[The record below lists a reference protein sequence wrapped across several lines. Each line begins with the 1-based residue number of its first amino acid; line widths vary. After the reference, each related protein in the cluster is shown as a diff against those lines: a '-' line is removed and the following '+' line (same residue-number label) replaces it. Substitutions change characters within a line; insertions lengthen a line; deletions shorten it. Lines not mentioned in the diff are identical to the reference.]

1 MENLKIRC
9 RYCGKELEGV
19 SGKTVSCGCPN
30 MATICGD
37 KVSAVDLSMIV
48 MLNFYKPKTKN
59 NVLSDQDIQWQE
71 ERRQRKVRR
80 LDFEVR

>member
-1 MENLKIRC
+1 
-9 RYCGKELEGV
+9 
-19 SGKTVSCGCPN
+19 

-37 KVSAVDLSMIV
+37 KVSAVDLSMVV
-48 MLNFYKPKTKN
+48 MLNFYKPKTTN